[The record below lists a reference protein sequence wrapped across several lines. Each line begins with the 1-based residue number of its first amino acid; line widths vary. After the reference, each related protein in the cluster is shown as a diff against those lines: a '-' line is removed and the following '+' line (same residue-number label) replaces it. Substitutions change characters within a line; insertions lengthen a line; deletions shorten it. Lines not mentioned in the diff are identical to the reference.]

1 MLVTALALASLA
13 AHAAPAPAPARVLV
27 LDVRTEGDA
36 QLAAVLSNEV
46 ATVLGRGGAIEVLSS
61 EDLRRLADVAA
72 TREATGC
79 ADDGACLAEIG
90 AAMGARYVVSGTL
103 GRVGTATL
111 VQLSLFDV
119 ERGHSIARESGEA
132 AGADGII
139 GATRGVAERLR
150 GALVP
155 AEPTRLPVV
164 PLAVAVGG
172 GALAL
177 GGVTVAAL
185 AYPVVVDTTLPSA
198 GGPEPNA
205 RRSAQVI
212 GAVAVIAAGAGVAAV
227 AVGGALYLLGV
238 GE

>member
-1 MLVTALALASLA
+1 MLVAAIIISSLHVASA
-13 AHAAPAPAPARVLV
+13 EPRARVLV
-27 LDVRTEGDA
+27 LDVRTEGDP

-46 ATVLGRGGAIEVLSS
+46 ATVLARGGVLEVLST

-79 ADDGACLAEIG
+79 DDSGACLAEIG

-103 GRVGTATL
+103 GTVGSATL

-119 ERGHSIARESGEA
+119 DRGRSIARESGEA
-132 AGADGII
+132 AGADGVV
-139 GATRGVAERLR
+139 ATTRAVSERLR
-150 GALVP
+150 AALVP
-155 AEPTRLPVV
+155 EEPVHVPVV
-164 PLAVAVGG
+164 PLAVAGGG

-177 GGVTVAAL
+177 GGVAVAAI

-198 GGPEPNA
+198 GGPDPQW
-205 RRSAQVI
+205 RQSAQVI
-212 GAVAVIAAGAGVAAV
+212 GAVAVVAAGAGVVTAG
-227 AVGGALYLLGV
+227 VGATLYLLGV